1 MEDTPALTVSFSS
14 ILYNKKINHSS
25 HTDAGNTYLEHD
37 HQVECPGLNR
47 TVVADLFAILAP
59 NMNTVLLKIWTEVNF
74 KVYTLHGIIR
84 KSHHVIF
91 SLVLPTCQVPMFST
105 LSPNGLLRLVH
116 SLKASL
122 LISMMLFSK
131 AHKAASGKAEENRTT

>member
-1 MEDTPALTVSFSS
+1 MEDTLALTVLFSS
-14 ILYNKKINHSS
+14 VLYKNKINHYS
-25 HTDAGNTYLEHD
+25 HIDAGDTYLEYD
-37 HQVECPGLNR
+37 HLVECTGLNR

-59 NMNTVLLKIWTEVNF
+59 NMNTVLLKIGTDVNL
-74 KVYTLHGIIR
+74 KVYALHGIIS

-91 SLVLPTCQVPMFST
+91 SFVLPTCQVPMFST
-105 LSPNGLLRLVH
+105 LSPNGLRRLVH